1 MSRFIIQT
9 KSEYYRLLRAEDF
22 EREADYVGFY
32 IMALDGWPIDS
43 APDLWRR
50 MAAESPGSITFAS
63 SHPTTA
69 ERFVRLEQ
77 WIDEIHKKQVAGE
90 PLRPTMKK

>member
-69 ERFVRLEQ
+69 G
-77 WIDEIHKKQVAGE
+77 DS
-90 PLRPTMKK
+90 